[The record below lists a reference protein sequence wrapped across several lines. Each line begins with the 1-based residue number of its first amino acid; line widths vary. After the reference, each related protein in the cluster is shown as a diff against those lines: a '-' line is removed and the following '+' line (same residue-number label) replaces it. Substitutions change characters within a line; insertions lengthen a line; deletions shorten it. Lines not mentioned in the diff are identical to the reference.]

1 MQVQPIYKVIL
12 RNLDGTFTT
21 KKVFSIE
28 MNDTLP
34 NRILIKASFLA
45 IEGDINVKEMVTPD
59 DKDVYLFQGTNAF
72 DKAGKRIYHG
82 DILKNEAGE
91 LFEVYHSGGSYFIVE
106 WDNAVMLL
114 DENTRHLEIVGNVVE
129 NADLLKV
136 DLTVLEGK

>member
-1 MQVQPIYKVIL
+1 MQVQPIYKLIL
-12 RNLDGTFTT
+12 KTQDGTFET
-21 KKVFSIE
+21 KKVFSLE

-59 DKDVYLFQGTNAF
+59 DVNVFLYQGTNAF
-72 DKAGKRIYHG
+72 DKTGRRIFHG

-106 WDNAVMLL
+106 WDNPVMLL

-129 NADLLKV
+129 NADLLKI
-136 DLTVLEGK
+136 DLSVLEGK